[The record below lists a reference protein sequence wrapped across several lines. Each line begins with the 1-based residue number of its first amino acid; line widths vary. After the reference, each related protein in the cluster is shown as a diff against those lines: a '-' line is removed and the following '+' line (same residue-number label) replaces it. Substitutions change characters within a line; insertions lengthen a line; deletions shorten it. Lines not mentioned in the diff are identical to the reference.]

1 MAIAVTVVDK
11 PSVFGERR
19 IVIADIVFS
28 GNYATGGEAI
38 TAANLGLTR
47 IDFLI
52 SAPVSAADAGTT
64 GTPVRYDHST
74 GKMQHFESLAVAAAN
89 PLGEKDNAEAYVSG
103 TKVRVMAV
111 GI

>member
-1 MAIAVTVVDK
+1 MAIAVTVIDK

-47 IDFLI
+47 IDFLTA
-52 SAPVSAADAGTT
+52 APVSAADAGTT
-64 GTPVRYDHST
+64 GTPVRYDYST
-74 GKMQHFESLAVAAAN
+74 GKMQHFEGAASAA
-89 PLGEKDNAEAYVSG
+89 PLLEKDNAEAYVSG